1 MNLSHLT
8 EKELV
13 EYLDKHS
20 TDPVVRRLVDI
31 MMGKHDGLV
40 TELVESGMHP
50 KDWEFTHDH
59 QAYKPGGYIEFLRK
73 ELQSTE
79 DELWVRECDNEELE
93 KELRKLKARTVLEW
107 LDELKE
113 ELRRSDYERDQARQE
128 RDAARISEQNMKSK
142 MKVWRALT
150 EDTTR

>member
-13 EYLDKHS
+13 GYLDKHS

-31 MMGKHDGLV
+31 MMGKQVGLV
-40 TELVESGMHP
+40 TELVEVGMHTEN
-50 KDWEFTHDH
+50 WEFLHDY
-59 QAYKPGGYIEFLRK
+59 QDYTPGAYIEFLRK

-79 DELWVRECDNEELE
+79 DELYIREREFEDLE
-93 KELRKLKARTVLEW
+93 VELRKLKARTVLEW
-107 LDELKE
+107 MDELKE

-128 RDAARISEQNMKSK
+128 RDSARISEQNMKSK

>member
-13 EYLDKHS
+13 VYLDKHS

-31 MMGKHDGLV
+31 MMGKHEGLV
-40 TELVESGMHP
+40 TELVEVGMHP
-50 KDWEFTHDH
+50 EDWEFIHDH
-59 QAYKPGGYIEFLRK
+59 QYYKPGAYIEFLIK
-73 ELQSTE
+73 ELHSTE
-79 DELWVRECDNEELE
+79 DELYIREREFEDLE
-93 KELRKLKARTVLEW
+93 VELRKLKARTVLEW
-107 LDELKE
+107 MDELKE

-128 RDAARISEQNMKSK
+128 RDSARISEQNMKSK

>member
-8 EKELV
+8 ENELV
-13 EYLDKHS
+13 GYLDKHS
-20 TDPVVRRLVDI
+20 TDPVVCRLVDI
-31 MMGKHDGLV
+31 MMGKQVGLV

-50 KDWEFTHDH
+50 VTWDFSHDH
-59 QAYKPGGYIEFLRK
+59 QDYMPGEYIEHLRK
-73 ELQSTE
+73 ELRSTE
-79 DELWVRECDNEELE
+79 DELWVKERELEELAV
-93 KELRKLKARTVLEW
+93 ELRKLKARTVIEW
-107 LDELKE
+107 MDELKE

-128 RDAARISEQNMKSK
+128 RDSAKISENNMKSK